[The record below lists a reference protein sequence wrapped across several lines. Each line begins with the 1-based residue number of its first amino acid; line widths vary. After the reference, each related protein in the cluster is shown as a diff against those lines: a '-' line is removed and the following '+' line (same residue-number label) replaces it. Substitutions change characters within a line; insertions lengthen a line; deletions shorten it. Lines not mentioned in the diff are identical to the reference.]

1 MSKKINQ
8 DFINAIKNWVNI
20 DKTIS
25 NNNAEV
31 KTLKEKK
38 DFLEQNILRYIKT
51 NGLQQTKLNLG
62 EISVTYNE
70 TYNLAPLS
78 MTLVIESLGE
88 YLKNQRDIENICE
101 IIKRKRERNRKTNIS
116 LKKKKNKN
124 QK

>member
-8 DFINAIKNWVNI
+8 DFISAIKNWVNI

-31 KTLKEKK
+31 KSLKEKK
-38 DFLEQNILRYIKT
+38 ELLEQNILRYIKA

-78 MTLVIESLGE
+78 LTLIIESLSE
-88 YLKNQRDIENICE
+88 YLKNPRDIENICE
-101 IIKRKRERNRKTNIS
+101 IIKLKRERNRKTNIS